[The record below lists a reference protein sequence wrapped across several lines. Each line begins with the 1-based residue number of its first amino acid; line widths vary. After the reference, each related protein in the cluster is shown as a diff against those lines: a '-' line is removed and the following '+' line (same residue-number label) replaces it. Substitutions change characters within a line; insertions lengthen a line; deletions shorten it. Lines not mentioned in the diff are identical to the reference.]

1 MQLRN
6 GRWSLAAVHAERRR
20 YVDCRGPVSAGLA
33 DWPAARSRA
42 CVVQSDVSCRKTSLA
57 YDSTRPTPPIESHKQ
72 TNTVARMP
80 SKSNSRLRGFMRG
93 KKRSTVKR
101 FMTRQIPFVCLFC
114 LFYSWIHVKKEKQNF
129 AREAQ
134 LEKHK
139 TTVWIK
145 WPTQG
150 RATYV

>member
-1 MQLRN
+1 MLDDRCR
-6 GRWSLAAVHAERRR
+6 GAKRTMLAAVDATQEWSLVASGCARRTSSICRLPRPSERRSR
-20 YVDCRGPVSAGLA
+20 RLRALA
-33 DWPAARSRA
+33 SY
-42 CVVQSDVSCRKTSLA
+42 SDVSCRKTSLA

-114 LFYSWIHVKKEKQNF
+114 LFYS
-129 AREAQ
+129 
-134 LEKHK
+134 
-139 TTVWIK
+139 
-145 WPTQG
+145 
-150 RATYV
+150 